1 MRNNLIARQTSLSG
15 HIVAFS
21 RFLRASGISVGPDR
35 EADALKALAEINVGD
50 EVQFYLA
57 LRSIYP
63 QNRKQLREFDELYV
77 KYWKEL
83 AKAVDSKIKE
93 DAEESKSKKKKN
105 NQNGE
110 ASFEAL
116 KNWLSGNRQPEQEEL
131 ASYSLGEP
139 LSQKDF
145 GSYTDEDLYEARKI
159 IRTLVQRMAKTMSR
173 RYEAARSGGQLD
185 LRRVLRN
192 NFRKGDEI
200 IDLFYRRP
208 ARNKIR
214 LVLLC
219 DVSKSMEL
227 YSRFWVQFMFAF
239 QNLYQSIE
247 TFVFS
252 TRLCRITE
260 DLKEMEYTKALENL
274 TERVPHW
281 SGGTDIGAV
290 LREFVQEYAMRKL
303 NSRTIVLIISDGMDT
318 GVGDDLALNME
329 RIRRK
334 ARRVIWLNPLAGSPD
349 YRPEVKAL
357 KAVLPHLD
365 LHAPAHNLESLK
377 RVVEQLR

>member
-1 MRNNLIARQTSLSG
+1 MISRPTSLSA
-15 HIVAFS
+15 HVVAFS
-21 RFLRASGISVGPDR
+21 RFLRANGIPLGPDR
-35 EADALKALAEINVGD
+35 EADALKALAEINLGD
-50 EVQFYLA
+50 EAQFYLA
-57 LRSIYP
+57 MRSIFP
-63 QNRKQLREFDELYV
+63 QNRKQLRAFDELYA

-83 AKAVDSKIKE
+83 AKAVDAKIKD
-93 DAEESKSKKKKN
+93 DAKESKPKKKKN
-105 NQNGE
+105 DQNGE

-116 KNWLSGNRQPEQEEL
+116 KNWLSGNRQAEQEEL
-131 ASYSLGEP
+131 AAYSLGEP

-145 GSYTDEDLYEARKI
+145 GSYTDEDLYEARRI

-173 RYEAARSGGQLD
+173 RYEATRSGGQLD
-185 LRRVLRN
+185 LRRILRN

-227 YSRFWVQFMFAF
+227 YSRFWVQFMYAF

-252 TRLCRITE
+252 TKLCRITE
-260 DLKEMEYTKALENL
+260 DLKEMDYTQALENL
-274 TERVPHW
+274 KERVPHW
-281 SGGTDIGAV
+281 SGGTDIGAT
-290 LREFVQEYAMRKL
+290 LREFTQEYAMKKL

-318 GVGDDLALNME
+318 GEGDDLALNME

>member
-1 MRNNLIARQTSLSG
+1 MRNNLISRQTELSA
-15 HIVAFS
+15 HVVAFS
-21 RFLRASGISVGPDR
+21 RFLRAKGIPAGPDR
-35 EADALKALAEINVGD
+35 EADALRALAEINLGD
-50 EVQFYLA
+50 EQQFYLA

-63 QNRKQLREFDELYV
+63 QNRKQLREFDELYT

-83 AKAVDSKIKE
+83 AKAVDSKIKDE
-93 DAEESKSKKKKN
+93 AKESDPKKKKN
-105 NQNGE
+105 KQNGE

-116 KNWLSGNRQPEQEEL
+116 KNWLNGNRQSEQEEL
-131 ASYSLGEP
+131 ASYGLGEP

-145 GSYTDEDLYEARKI
+145 GSYTDEDLHEARRI
-159 IRTLVQRMAKTMSR
+159 IQTLVQRMAKTMSR
-173 RYEAARSGGQLD
+173 RYETARSGGQLD
-185 LRRVLRN
+185 LRKMLRN
-192 NFRKGDEI
+192 NFRKSEEI
-200 IDLFYRRP
+200 MDLFYRRP

-214 LVLLC
+214 LVLVC

-260 DLKEMEYTKALENL
+260 DLKEMDYNQALENL
-274 TERVPHW
+274 AERVPHW
-281 SGGTDIGAV
+281 SGGTDIGAAMQ
-290 LREFVQEYAMRKL
+290 EFVQEYGMKKL

-318 GVGDDLALNME
+318 GDGNDLALNME

-349 YRPEVKAL
+349 FRPEVKAL

>member
-21 RFLRASGISVGPDR
+21 RFLRASGIPVGPDR

-57 LRSIYP
+57 LRSVYP

-200 IDLFYRRP
+200 VDLFYRRP

-318 GVGDDLALNME
+318 GEGNDLALNME

-334 ARRVIWLNPLAGSPD
+334 ARRVIWLNPLAGSPE

-357 KAVLPHLD
+357 KSVLPHLD
-365 LHAPAHNLESLK
+365 LHAAAHNLESLK

>member
-1 MRNNLIARQTSLSG
+1 MKNNLIARQTSLSG
-15 HIVAFS
+15 HVVAFS
-21 RFLRASGISVGPDR
+21 RFLRASGIPVGPDR
-35 EADALKALAEINVGD
+35 EADVLKALAEINVGD

-63 QNRKQLREFDELYV
+63 QNRKQLREFDELFV

-139 LSQKDF
+139 LTQKDF
-145 GSYTDEDLYEARKI
+145 GSYPDEDLYEARKI
-159 IRTLVQRMAKTMSR
+159 IRTLVQRMARTMSR

-192 NFRKGDEI
+192 NFRKGEEI
-200 IDLFYRRP
+200 MDLFYRRP

-318 GVGDDLALNME
+318 GEGDDLALNME

-357 KAVLPHLD
+357 KSVMPHLD